1 MNNENIMA
9 HAPISTSS
17 NDISN
22 IENKQI
28 IWKIGNSVST
38 VTTKTPGTIY
48 IDVNGASATD
58 TAKMY
63 IDISDSL
70 RVPVG
75 VYTHP
80 NSGVTAGTYEQVT
93 VNAQG
98 HVTGGTNNAAS
109 SAKKLTTSAGS
120 NTNPIY
126 FTDGVPKATG
136 YTFTTATPTSSSA
149 DSTIPTS
156 KAVYSAI
163 SAGIAA
169 NDAMVFKGTI
179 GPSGADRT
187 ILPVPIDKYSAGWTY
202 RVVGIGT
209 YAGQVCE
216 AGDLIICIKDANGT
230 GTSVVNSDWTVVQTN
245 IDGAVLSDSASVGSG
260 TQGVYLK
267 DHKLQPMTYTLAK
280 SVPSNAVFTDTNT
293 TYTLSA
299 ASNAVT
305 LTPSTGSANKVTFKT
320 ADASLALST
329 TSNTITFT
337 PKDATSSLHGLM
349 TAKDKVKLDTFTLDN
364 GIKEAYLNWGGRN
377 IQGDV
382 TPVDAAMSSFHSA
395 NRAENCHAAG
405 VTIEYSINNGSTWND
420 YGTSDTQ
427 KIDLMSP
434 RGNNPFYIG
443 KNTVTDK
450 TALLKC
456 KLRVT
461 LNATNMGL
469 YIALKKILV
478 NVNTSGASDC
488 TALIEYSN
496 KGSETTW
503 KTYNTYPVSGW
514 SGWNSFPFSCNFGGS
529 NNQTSNW
536 ANIRLTFSIGATSS
550 SASNFSVLNI
560 LLFGTAAWVAPS
572 NMAKYNHAYTWD
584 AKQNVTF
591 PANVAATTFN
601 GYTIAKSVP
610 SNAVF
615 TDTDTKVTAV
625 GNHYTPTADSTVAL
639 SADASGATSSAS
651 WGSTNLVTGV
661 NLQRD
666 KAGHVVGVTVDS
678 IKMPSNPNTN
688 IITGVKGGAESTYR
702 TGNVNIT
709 ATNIGLGNVN
719 NTSDANKPISTATQ
733 AALNKKVTA
742 GGTGSLTNPIYIN
755 ADGATAACSF
765 TVKTSVPEN
774 AKFTDTTYSDF
785 VKSGSAAAHG
795 LVPKPPTTAGTTKY
809 LREDGTWTTPPNTN
823 TWQANSVS
831 QAGYVSAPT
840 TSNANKVWKTDANG
854 NPGWR
859 TDADTN
865 TDTKVTSAA
874 NHYTPVADSNATLS
888 VDASSTTGATWGS
901 TSLVTG
907 VNLQRDAKGH
917 ITGITVDSIR
927 MPSNPNTDTHWTSK
941 NIVGT
946 SSTATSNASVLGNGV
961 YLNHLENTSV
971 KSTHKITGSGLTTV
985 KSDANGNITIN
996 TPLTKANITNTL
1008 GFTPIGLSV
1017 VKDYSKVITLNY
1029 GSNGTISNVSCLYN
1043 DIIDWLDNDNERN
1056 ISLQVIGQDDT
1067 ETRIYPLK
1075 FVQDDNQIICFET
1088 IDSDNDSISGFAVDS
1103 TDNWN
1108 YYNHPLLTQKLHS
1121 GTQYG
1126 TSLPTT
1132 NLSEG
1137 RVYFLIQ

>member
-1 MNNENIMA
+1 MDNENIMA
-9 HAPISTSS
+9 RAPTSTSG

-22 IENKQI
+22 VENKQI
-28 IWKIGNSVST
+28 IWKIGNNVSA

-48 IDVNGASATD
+48 IDVNGASTTD

-75 VYTHP
+75 AYTHP
-80 NSGVTAGTYEQVT
+80 NSGVTAGIYEQVT

-149 DSTIPTS
+149 DNTIPTS

-187 ILPVPIDKYSAGWTY
+187 TLPVPKDKYSAGWTY
-202 RVVGIGT
+202 RVVGIDT

-216 AGDLIICIKDANGT
+216 AGDLIICIKDASGT

-245 IDGAVLSDSASVGSG
+245 IDGAVLSDSASVGSETRG
-260 TQGVYLK
+260 IYLK
-267 DHKLQPMTYTLAK
+267 DHKVQPMTYTLAK
-280 SVPSNAVFTDTNT
+280 
-293 TYTLSA
+293 
-299 ASNAVT
+299 
-305 LTPSTGSANKVTFKT
+305 
-320 ADASLALST
+320 
-329 TSNTITFT
+329 
-337 PKDATSSLHGLM
+337 
-349 TAKDKVKLDTFTLDN
+349 
-364 GIKEAYLNWGGRN
+364 
-377 IQGDV
+377 
-382 TPVDAAMSSFHSA
+382 
-395 NRAENCHAAG
+395 
-405 VTIEYSINNGSTWND
+405 
-420 YGTSDTQ
+420 
-427 KIDLMSP
+427 
-434 RGNNPFYIG
+434 
-443 KNTVTDK
+443 
-450 TALLKC
+450 
-456 KLRVT
+456 
-461 LNATNMGL
+461 
-469 YIALKKILV
+469 
-478 NVNTSGASDC
+478 
-488 TALIEYSN
+488 
-496 KGSETTW
+496 
-503 KTYNTYPVSGW
+503 
-514 SGWNSFPFSCNFGGS
+514 
-529 NNQTSNW
+529 
-536 ANIRLTFSIGATSS
+536 
-550 SASNFSVLNI
+550 
-560 LLFGTAAWVAPS
+560 
-572 NMAKYNHAYTWD
+572 
-584 AKQNVTF
+584 
-591 PANVAATTFN
+591 
-601 GYTIAKSVP
+601 
-610 SNAVF
+610 
-615 TDTDTKVTAV
+615 
-625 GNHYTPTADSTVAL
+625 
-639 SADASGATSSAS
+639 
-651 WGSTNLVTGV
+651 
-661 NLQRD
+661 
-666 KAGHVVGVTVDS
+666 
-678 IKMPSNPNTN
+678 
-688 IITGVKGGAESTYR
+688 
-702 TGNVNIT
+702 
-709 ATNIGLGNVN
+709 
-719 NTSDANKPISTATQ
+719 
-733 AALNKKVTA
+733 
-742 GGTGSLTNPIYIN
+742 
-755 ADGATAACSF
+755 
-765 TVKTSVPEN
+765 SVPEN

-785 VKSGSAAAHG
+785 IKSGSTAAHG

-874 NHYTPVADSNATLS
+874 NHYTPATDSNAALS
-888 VDASSTTGATWGS
+888 VDASSTTNATWGS

-946 SSTATSNASVLGNGV
+946 SSTATSNASVLENGV

-985 KSDANGNITIN
+985 KSDTNGNITIN
-996 TPLTKANITNTL
+996 TSLTTANITNTL
-1008 GFTPIGLSV
+1008 GFAPIGLSA

-1029 GSNGTISNVSCLYN
+1029 GSNGTISNVSASYN
-1043 DIIDWLDNDNERN
+1043 NIIEWLDNDNERN

-1075 FVQDDNQIICFET
+1075 LVYDDNQIICFET
-1088 IDSDNDSISGFAVDS
+1088 IDSDNDSISGFSVDS
-1103 TDNWN
+1103 TDNWV
-1108 YYNHPLLTQKLHS
+1108 YYNHPLLTQKLHN

>member
-1 MNNENIMA
+1 MDNENIMA
-9 HAPISTSS
+9 HAPISTSD

-28 IWKIGNSVST
+28 VWKIGNSVSA

-48 IDVNGASATD
+48 IDVNGASATN

-63 IDISDSL
+63 VDISDSL

-187 ILPVPIDKYSAGWTY
+187 TLPVPTDKYSAGWTY

-245 IDGAVLSDSASVGSG
+245 IDGAVVSTSASVGSG

-293 TYTLSA
+293 
-299 ASNAVT
+299 
-305 LTPSTGSANKVTFKT
+305 KVT
-320 ADASLALST
+320 S
-329 TSNTITFT
+329 
-337 PKDATSSLHGLM
+337 
-349 TAKDKVKLDTFTLDN
+349 
-364 GIKEAYLNWGGRN
+364 
-377 IQGDV
+377 
-382 TPVDAAMSSFHSA
+382 
-395 NRAENCHAAG
+395 
-405 VTIEYSINNGSTWND
+405 
-420 YGTSDTQ
+420 
-427 KIDLMSP
+427 
-434 RGNNPFYIG
+434 
-443 KNTVTDK
+443 
-450 TALLKC
+450 
-456 KLRVT
+456 
-461 LNATNMGL
+461 
-469 YIALKKILV
+469 
-478 NVNTSGASDC
+478 
-488 TALIEYSN
+488 
-496 KGSETTW
+496 
-503 KTYNTYPVSGW
+503 
-514 SGWNSFPFSCNFGGS
+514 
-529 NNQTSNW
+529 
-536 ANIRLTFSIGATSS
+536 
-550 SASNFSVLNI
+550 
-560 LLFGTAAWVAPS
+560 
-572 NMAKYNHAYTWD
+572 
-584 AKQNVTF
+584 
-591 PANVAATTFN
+591 
-601 GYTIAKSVP
+601 
-610 SNAVF
+610 
-615 TDTDTKVTAV
+615 V

-688 IITGVKGGAESTYR
+688 TITGVKGGAESTYR

-719 NTSDANKPISTATQ
+719 NTSDADKPISTATQ
-733 AALNKKVTA
+733 TALNKKVTA

-765 TVKTSVPEN
+765 TVKTSVPAN

-859 TDADTN
+859 ADADTN

-874 NHYTPVADSNATLS
+874 NHYTPAADSNATLS
-888 VDASSTTGATWGS
+888 ADASSTTGATWGS

-941 NIVGT
+941 NIIGT
-946 SSTATSNASVLGNGV
+946 SSTATSNGSVTGNGV

-1008 GFTPIGLSV
+1008 GFAPIGLSV
-1017 VKDYSKVITLNY
+1017 VKDYSKVITLTY
-1029 GSNGTISNVSCLYN
+1029 GSNGTISNVNYHYN
-1043 DIIDWLDNDNERN
+1043 DIIDWLDSDNERN

-1075 FVQDDNQIICFET
+1075 FVYDDGQIICFET
-1088 IDSDNDSISGFAVDS
+1088 IDSDNDSISGFSVDS
-1103 TDNWN
+1103 TDNWV
-1108 YYNHPLLTQKLHS
+1108 YYNHPLLTQKLHN